1 MTEIY
6 LQFECAHEKRFYPNT
21 SVCACLVSVGM
32 AANPVSDQE
41 GQIRLRALKNWM
53 QKKKLPKSFQIPITE
68 CHTHLRRTNLLKKH
82 A

>member
-1 MTEIY
+1 
-6 LQFECAHEKRFYPNT
+6 
-21 SVCACLVSVGM
+21 M